1 MWAIFFT
8 LYSMS
13 GDCAIAVS
21 VERYATEAECDA
33 TTHGRMVEAVNVLR
47 DHGIPVASVR
57 AACDEV
63 DPPGDMT

>member
-8 LYSMS
+8 LCSMS

-33 TTHGRMVEAVNVLR
+33 ATHGRMVEAVNVLR

-57 AACDEV
+57 AVCDDV
-63 DPPGDMT
+63 DPPGAMT